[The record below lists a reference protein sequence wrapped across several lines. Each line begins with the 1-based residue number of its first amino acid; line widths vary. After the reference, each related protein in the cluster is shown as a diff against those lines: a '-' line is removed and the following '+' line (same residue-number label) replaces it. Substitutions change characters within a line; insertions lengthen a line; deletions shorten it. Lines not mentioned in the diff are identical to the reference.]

1 MRRAAPCVLVLAA
14 ACSGIY
20 YGTMEKL
27 GYHKRDLLVERVQ
40 EGREEQAEAQKQ
52 FQSTFDAFKHLT
64 GLKGNELEATYKK
77 LSAEHDRCKASASAV
92 SDRVASIEKVARDMF
107 AEWKEENEQYQSA
120 DLKRKSAQLMG
131 ETQRRYDQLIAAMK
145 RAEATM
151 QPVLSAFGDQVL
163 FLKHNLNAQAIASLQ
178 DTVVEIEVE
187 VGKLIAE
194 MQRSIEEADAFIASM
209 DEKA

>member
-1 MRRAAPCVLVLAA
+1 
-14 ACSGIY
+14 
-20 YGTMEKL
+20 
-27 GYHKRDLLVERVQ
+27 
-40 EGREEQAEAQKQ
+40 
-52 FQSTFDAFKHLT
+52 
-64 GLKGNELEATYKK
+64 
-77 LSAEHDRCKASASAV
+77 
-92 SDRVASIEKVARDMF
+92 VASIEKVARDMF